1 MVTIRLARG
10 GSKNRPFYHIIVADS
25 RQPRDGRYIE
35 RLGYYNPI
43 ATGHEVPLEI
53 TTERVEY
60 WLSQGAQ
67 ISEQVK
73 NLLKKAKKAATQLIQ
88 AQQTVDQTEAIA

>member
-10 GSKNRPFYHIIVADS
+10 GSKKHPFYHIVVTDS

-35 RLGYYNPI
+35 RLGYYNPMS
-43 ATGHEVPLEI
+43 TGNDVPLKINDEK
-53 TTERVEY
+53 RVEY

-67 ISEQVK
+67 PSAQVK
-73 NLLKKAKKAATQLIQ
+73 SLIKKAKK
-88 AQQTVDQTEAIA
+88 TVSVKSTDQTETAA